1 MIPRLKVSIN
11 LMNTL
16 GEALPFLTDARV
28 LGSASLRFR
37 AVPEPRVGS
46 HPGGRSCALYLRLQ
60 PARLACCCQRN
71 VRPAGFQQSHG
82 SKSERE
88 GTAVYRRKKKIHR
101 RPVLTLL
108 RKAHTD
114 KPEIPSAPEIGECHG
129 LGLGNTQDKIQA

>member
-60 PARLACCCQRN
+60 PGSHAAASATCALRASSSRTHRN
-71 VRPAGFQQSHG
+71 QNAKALQST
-82 SKSERE
+82 EE
-88 GTAVYRRKKKIHR
+88 RRKYAV
-101 RPVLTLL
+101 VL
-108 RKAHTD
+108 
-114 KPEIPSAPEIGECHG
+114 S
-129 LGLGNTQDKIQA
+129 